1 MTEISKVKCSDC
13 GSVVSYSFVIV
24 AYDGTKT
31 AFMQLASCEYCRK
44 RGDNRSLRNFVE
56 ADHDSLV
63 FAMSHKLPVVILG
76 G

>member
-1 MTEISKVKCSDC
+1 MCEVSKVKCSDC

-24 AYDGTKT
+24 AHDGKNT

-56 ADHDSLV
+56 ADRDSLV
-63 FAMSHKLPVVILG
+63 FAMSHKMPVMLLG
-76 G
+76 